1 MQTSVLL
8 KDVLLVLFSLTY
20 NPNLSKRYWAIFF
33 VKHYSQLFGYKCSS
47 DDTQCSSDDTQC
59 SSDDTAFES
68 IS

>member
-20 NPNLSKRYWAIFF
+20 NPNLSKRYWAIFLYF
-33 VKHYSQLFGYKCSS
+33 ITVSSS
-47 DDTQCSSDDTQC
+47 DDTDALRTSDDTQC